1 MLGLPPETPS
11 RACGVLL
18 LLLALAARAE
28 EGGAPRPPRPCTAP
42 TTTHCSPDAA
52 FAAAAAPAAAAS
64 TPPHG
69 DTASLAPLPELMGS
83 EDVLMGLSPLW
94 PNDAPETPMCPT
106 YYLQAGYAKVHKVLY
121 RSKACR
127 QRQQQQQQQ
136 QPHQRSERS
145 CLGCL
150 YGGVSGGRLIGFLRV
165 AGERQRRRRS
175 RRSELT
181 ECPLDS
187 LLYSLL
193 GGLLNGGESGGRS
206 IGSPRVA
213 SDRALW

>member
-1 MLGLPPETPS
+1 
-11 RACGVLL
+11 
-18 LLLALAARAE
+18 
-28 EGGAPRPPRPCTAP
+28 
-42 TTTHCSPDAA
+42 
-52 FAAAAAPAAAAS
+52 
-64 TPPHG
+64 
-69 DTASLAPLPELMGS
+69 MGS

-94 PNDAPETPMCPT
+94 PNDAPATPTSPT
-106 YYLQAGYAKVHKVLY
+106 YYLQAGYAHVHKVLY

-181 ECPLDS
+181 ECAARFTS
-187 LLYSLL
+187 
-193 GGLLNGGESGGRS
+193 GGESGGRS

>member
-1 MLGLPPETPS
+1 MNA
-11 RACGVLL
+11 RCAGV
-18 LLLALAARAE
+18 
-28 EGGAPRPPRPCTAP
+28 
-42 TTTHCSPDAA
+42 
-52 FAAAAAPAAAAS
+52 AAAAAAAAAAAG

-83 EDVLMGLSPLW
+83 EDELMGLSPLW
-94 PNDAPETPMCPT
+94 PSDAPETPTSPT
-106 YYLQAGYAKVHKVLY
+106 YYFQEGYAKVHKVPY
-121 RSKACR
+121 RSGACQQR
-127 QRQQQQQQQ
+127 QQQQQQQQ

-145 CLGCL
+145 CLGYL
-150 YGGVSGGRLIGFLRV
+150 YGGVPGGRSIGFLRV
-165 AGERQRRRRS
+165 AGERQRRRWS